1 MPENFPEIDGRRLSR
16 KTENMVVLCF
26 KSVTNGAYTTVH
38 NRKERRLPAVKI
50 LIVEDEEMIARLIRI
65 GLEKAGYSCEC
76 VYDGKAAADLL
87 EEKRY
92 DLILLDIMLPEIDG
106 YELLEYIREF
116 EIPVIFITAKSS
128 LEDKV
133 KGLRAG
139 ADDYITKP
147 FELAEL
153 TARVESVLRRYHKG
167 QDKIKLA
174 GLDIDM
180 ESRTVKRDGT
190 EIELT
195 MKELELLQLF
205 LRNRNIALFRD
216 RIYEEV
222 WGGEYDPESR
232 TVDVHIQRLKKK
244 LDLEGVIVSVRKI
257 GYRLE
262 ADKE

>member
-1 MPENFPEIDGRRLSR
+1 
-16 KTENMVVLCF
+16 
-26 KSVTNGAYTTVH
+26 
-38 NRKERRLPAVKI
+38 
-50 LIVEDEEMIARLIRI
+50 
-65 GLEKAGYSCEC
+65 
-76 VYDGKAAADLL
+76 
-87 EEKRY
+87 
-92 DLILLDIMLPEIDG
+92 
-106 YELLEYIREF
+106 
-116 EIPVIFITAKSS
+116 
-128 LEDKV
+128 
-133 KGLRAG
+133 
-139 ADDYITKP
+139 
-147 FELAEL
+147 
-153 TARVESVLRRYHKG
+153 
-167 QDKIKLA
+167 
-174 GLDIDM
+174 M